1 MLTTAAPATATAAVV
16 AVAMPASD
24 AGLRCR
30 AAMAA
35 LTAAAALPEAD
46 LRH

>member
-1 MLTTAAPATATAAVV
+1 MLTTAAPATATA